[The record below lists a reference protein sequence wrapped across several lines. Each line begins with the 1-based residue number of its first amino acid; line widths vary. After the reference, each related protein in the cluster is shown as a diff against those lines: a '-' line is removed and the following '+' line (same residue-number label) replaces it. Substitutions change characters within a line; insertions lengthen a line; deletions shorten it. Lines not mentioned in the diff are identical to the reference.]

1 MPQLTGGQAIIKS
14 LEQRGVKTFFGLPG
28 GQLYY
33 LFDALNQASKS
44 INLIN
49 SRHEQGV
56 GYMAYGYAKS
66 TGSVGVYTVVPG
78 PGVLN
83 SASALCTAYS
93 TNTPVLCI
101 AGQIPSQWIGKGAG
115 LLHEIPDQLG
125 VLRSLT
131 KYAQRIEKPAEA
143 PNLIQEAYTELLTGR
158 PRPVALE
165 MAEDILGVKEEV
177 ALLDPIAEYESLAPD
192 PDLIKDSA
200 KLLGSA
206 KNPLI
211 VVGSGAMDAGKEII
225 EIAEMLQAPVTTL
238 WSGKGVIDERHYL
251 SQSNPAGHKL
261 WSKADVILA
270 VGTRLSI
277 PRIHWGIDT
286 HLKIIHI
293 DIDNEELNRLGD
305 PDIGILG
312 DAQVSISK
320 LINTLPEYN
329 HNRPSRKDELLS
341 LKKGMLKEFEENIG
355 PQLEILNVIREEL
368 PEDGFFV
375 DEVTQVGFASWY
387 AFPCY
392 HPRHF
397 ITSGYQGNLGYGY
410 ATALGVKAAHPD
422 KKVISIS
429 GDGGFMYQAQEL
441 ATAVKY
447 GLDVVAIIFNNNL
460 YGNVQNDLEL
470 MFEGQSIGAE
480 LHNPDFVKF
489 AESFGAMGFKASN
502 PTELRSAIK
511 KAFAESGPT
520 LIEMT
525 VGKMPRPWPYINLPK
540 CRG

>member
-1 MPQLTGGQAIIKS
+1 MVQY
-14 LEQRGVKTFFGLPG
+14 FF
-28 GQLYY
+28 Q
-33 LFDALNQASKS
+33 
-44 INLIN
+44 
-49 SRHEQGV
+49 
-56 GYMAYGYAKS
+56 
-66 TGSVGVYTVVPG
+66 
-78 PGVLN
+78 
-83 SASALCTAYS
+83 
-93 TNTPVLCI
+93 
-101 AGQIPSQWIGKGAG
+101 
-115 LLHEIPDQLG
+115 
-125 VLRSLT
+125 
-131 KYAQRIEKPAEA
+131 
-143 PNLIQEAYTELLTGR
+143 
-158 PRPVALE
+158 
-165 MAEDILGVKEEV
+165 
-177 ALLDPIAEYESLAPD
+177 
-192 PDLIKDSA
+192 
-200 KLLGSA
+200 
-206 KNPLI
+206 
-211 VVGSGAMDAGKEII
+211 
-225 EIAEMLQAPVTTL
+225 
-238 WSGKGVIDERHYL
+238 
-251 SQSNPAGHKL
+251 
-261 WSKADVILA
+261 
-270 VGTRLSI
+270 
-277 PRIHWGIDT
+277 
-286 HLKIIHI
+286 
-293 DIDNEELNRLGD
+293 
-305 PDIGILG
+305 ILG
-312 DAQVSISK
+312 DAQISISK

-329 HNRPSRKDELLS
+329 RNRPSRKDELLS

-511 KAFAESGPT
+511 KAFLNQAP
-520 LIEMT
+520 L
-525 VGKMPRPWPYINLPK
+525 
-540 CRG
+540 